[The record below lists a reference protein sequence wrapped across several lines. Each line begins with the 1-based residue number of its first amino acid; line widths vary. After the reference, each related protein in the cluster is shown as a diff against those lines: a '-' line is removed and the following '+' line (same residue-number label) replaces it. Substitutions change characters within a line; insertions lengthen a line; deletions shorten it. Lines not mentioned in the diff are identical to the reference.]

1 MTARSG
7 AQDPSGAAAERA
19 QNQAS
24 PDRTAAGQAPAGKP
38 AASAPAAGQAPAGKP
53 AAVAAAASRAAAPGQ
68 ASAPGQAARLPYEQA
83 RDELTDLVKR
93 LEAGGLTLEQSLELW
108 ERGERLADICA
119 EWLEGARAR
128 LATAMARRDDTSADA
143 AAPF

>member
-1 MTARSG
+1 MARSG
-7 AQDPSGAAAERA
+7 APDQPGAPAERA
-19 QNQAS
+19 RPQAAADR
-24 PDRTAAGQAPAGKP
+24 PQKRVAADRTAAGQATA
-38 AASAPAAGQAPAGKP
+38 
-53 AAVAAAASRAAAPGQ
+53 
-68 ASAPGQAARLPYEQA
+68 GQAARLPYEQA

-108 ERGERLADICA
+108 ERGERLADICT

-128 LATAMARRDDTSADA
+128 LATAMARRNDTSADP